1 MTEKHYRNSGR
12 RTLKNLSVCAVLTAL
27 CLLSFQSA
35 AAEKKS
41 PSPAKTTIVFSLNL
55 PPSLLG
61 KGAADIMNYF
71 IKLQKTLDEKE
82 GIELKLLE
90 RGNWD
95 QVVADLQNGRAD
107 IAWLPPYYYA
117 REKIARP
124 TSTVIPV
131 AAYKSGDS
139 MASKTCVYVLS
150 SPGRTKSQ
158 RGLDNLY
165 GARISFPDEPGWVLL
180 NLILEKAGIYIEPY
194 IFFRGFHVISRE
206 SAALAMVFGSIDAV
220 VMDELNEKII
230 RKTDKRLE
238 GLEPASCSDPLP
250 NTLIAAGKSLDPA
263 KRRKI
268 EKVLFSMNHDKNYA
282 AFEGFFKLTGGGW
295 AAVSENYYSP
305 WLEIAR
311 LSSRNGWDKSFN
323 TLPSG
328 N

>member
-1 MTEKHYRNSGR
+1 MTERKYQNSGR
-12 RTLKNLSVCAVLTAL
+12 RPLTILFVCTAL
-27 CLLSFQSA
+27 LCLRQIDSA
-35 AAEKKS
+35 AAENKK

-71 IKLQKTLDEKE
+71 IKLQKILDEKE
-82 GIELKLLE
+82 GVELKLLE
-90 RGNWD
+90 RGKWD
-95 QVVADLQNGRAD
+95 DVVADLQSGRAD
-107 IAWLPPYYYA
+107 AAWLPPYYYA
-117 REKIARP
+117 RERIAHPASAVRP
-124 TSTVIPV
+124 L

-150 SPGRTKSQ
+150 GSDKKKNQ

-165 GARISFPDEPGWVLL
+165 GARISFPDEAGWAVL
-180 NLILEKAGIYIEPY
+180 NLILDKSGIYIEPY

-220 VMDELNEKII
+220 VMDELSEKII

-238 GLEPASCSDPLP
+238 GLEPAACSDPLP
-250 NTLIAAGKSLDPA
+250 NTLIATGKSLDPA
-263 KRRKI
+263 KRKII
-268 EKVLFSMNHDKNYA
+268 EKILFSLNRDKNYA
-282 AFEGFFKLTGGGW
+282 VFQDFFKLTGGRW
-295 AAVSENYYSP
+295 STVSENYYSP

-311 LSSRNGWDKSFN
+311 QSSRNGWDKSFN
-323 TLPSG
+323 TIPGG